1 METYFFFFPEI
12 GFIYDISKMIIT
24 GTRMQRGFFI
34 TSPEGCAVQMCCEL
48 KSCLSLSLLLFVVII
63 IRENVSIHSKKWNH
77 TPEPVEKV
85 NLFKWAHL
93 REGNETYTE
102 EVYNSSSNASQHE
115 QGKPLPPSLLPS
127 HMMHFTGL
135 RHTVSEAVSM
145 SRPRKWKQDGRFQN
159 ATLMNTKRTRW
170 QLPPSVHIGTETPS
184 KKVTEIGY
192 CRSFLNVII
201 CTYIKE
207 LKWSHLRT

>member
-1 METYFFFFPEI
+1 
-12 GFIYDISKMIIT
+12 MIIT

-34 TSPEGCAVQMCCEL
+34 TSPEGCAGQMCCEL

-63 IRENVSIHSKKWNH
+63 IRENYYSLKEMKPRPRTSGESKS
-77 TPEPVEKV
+77 
-85 NLFKWAHL
+85 LQWAHL

-115 QGKPLPPSLLPS
+115 QGETPPPPASTLPS

-135 RHTVSEAVSM
+135 HRTVSEAVSM
-145 SRPRKWKQDGRFQN
+145 SRTRKCKQDGRFQN
-159 ATLMNTKRTRW
+159 ATLMNTKWTGW
-170 QLPPSVHIGTETPS
+170 QLPPSVHTGTEMPS

-207 LKWSHLRT
+207 LKWNHLRT